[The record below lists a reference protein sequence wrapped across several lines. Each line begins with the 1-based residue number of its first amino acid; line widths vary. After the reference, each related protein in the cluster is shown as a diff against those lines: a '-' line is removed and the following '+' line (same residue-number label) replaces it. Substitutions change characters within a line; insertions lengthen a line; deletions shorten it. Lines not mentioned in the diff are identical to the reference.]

1 MERARRA
8 DLAPSGVQ
16 ELRSPVR
23 AALSR
28 LARIVKGMAAEMS
41 PNAPRNADNEPRPAP
56 GRRRPR
62 YRGTHPRRLEERY
75 KELRPDAYPGI
86 QARVR
91 ARGGTPAGTHVP
103 VLVNEVLECL
113 DPKPGEIV
121 ADCTIGYGGHAAE
134 FLGRIRP
141 GGCLIGFDL
150 DAGQL
155 ERTRARLDGVE
166 DARIR
171 LYHSNFAGIA
181 RVLRAEGLDGYDILF
196 ADLGVSSMQVDDP
209 ARGFSYRHDGPLD
222 MRMDER
228 TRKTA
233 ADRLASMTAEELSA
247 ALRDLA
253 DEPDHEPIA
262 EAVVRH
268 RAQRPIERTLQLVDL
283 ILEAKGTS
291 RREWRRRAR
300 RGELHPAART
310 FLALRI
316 LVNDEL
322 AGLAQLLRDAP
333 WCLRP
338 GGRIGI
344 ITFHSGEDRLV
355 KKAFRQGLR
364 SGDYAAIAEEVVRP
378 TRQERR
384 DNPRST
390 SAKLRWARKPPA

>member
-1 MERARRA
+1 
-8 DLAPSGVQ
+8 L
-16 ELRSPVR
+16 
-23 AALSR
+23 
-28 LARIVKGMAAEMS
+28 S
-41 PNAPRNADNEPRPAP
+41 PNASDNAHNEPRPAHR
-56 GRRRPR
+56 RRRPR
-62 YRGTHPRRLEERY
+62 YPGTHPRRPEERY
-75 KELRPDAYPGI
+75 KELRPEAYPGI

-91 ARGGTPAGTHVP
+91 ARGGTPVGTHVP

-121 ADCTIGYGGHAAE
+121 ADCTIGYGGHAAA

-141 GGCLIGFDL
+141 GGSLIGFDL

-155 ERTRARLDGVE
+155 ERTRARLAGVE
-166 DARIR
+166 DVRIR
-171 LYHSNFAGIA
+171 LYHSHFAGIA
-181 RVLRAEGLDGYDILF
+181 KILREEGLDGYDILF

-209 ARGFSYRHDGPLD
+209 ARGFSYRLDGPLD

-233 ADRLASMTAEELSA
+233 SDRLASMTADELST

-253 DEPDHEPIA
+253 DEPDHERIA

-268 RAQRPIERTLQLVDL
+268 RAQRPIERTLQLVDVVL
-283 ILEAKGTS
+283 AAKGMS

-300 RGELHPAART
+300 PGELHPAART

-333 WCLRP
+333 YCLRP

-355 KKAFRQGLR
+355 KKGFRQGLR
-364 SGDYAAIAEEVVRP
+364 SGLYAAIAEEVVRP
-378 TRQERR
+378 TPEERR
-384 DNPRST
+384 DNPRSA
-390 SAKLRWARKPPA
+390 SAKLRWARKPPG